1 MKVTYIGHATL
12 LVEIGTVRLLT
23 DPNFDQK
30 LGGFLPRVSPP
41 GVPIEQL
48 PRLDA
53 LLLTHAHADHLSFG
67 SLDALPRD
75 IPLYAPPVIAKWLRR
90 RGYNHAEDLGPGN
103 TVRIGDVDVH
113 AALATHRGNRYGF
126 DRWRSA
132 ANMYLLDGGS
142 ETCFF
147 AGDTALMPDTHE
159 LVHGKLMPGGR
170 QLDVALL
177 PIGYAPWWKRTGFRK
192 GHLTHD
198 DALTLFERLGG
209 RVFVPYHWGTFHH
222 ITARAHDAINRLVER
237 LEAHHL
243 RAAVRILE
251 PGETLELTRQEQQG
265 SHPRR
270 RAADRAFDDMNAVAA
285 DGARERARRDEPES
299 RAPQ

>member
-23 DPNFDQK
+23 DPNFDLK

-41 GVPIEQL
+41 GIPIDRL

-90 RGYNHAEDLGPGN
+90 RGYTHAEDLGPAG
-103 TVRIGDVDVH
+103 TVRIGNVDVH

-132 ANMYLLDGGS
+132 ANMYLLDAGS

-147 AGDTALMPDTHE
+147 AGDTALTPDTHE

-177 PIGYAPWWKRTGFRK
+177 PIGYAPWWKRT
-192 GHLTHD
+192 
-198 DALTLFERLGG
+198 
-209 RVFVPYHWGTFHH
+209 
-222 ITARAHDAINRLVER
+222 
-237 LEAHHL
+237 
-243 RAAVRILE
+243 
-251 PGETLELTRQEQQG
+251 
-265 SHPRR
+265 
-270 RAADRAFDDMNAVAA
+270 
-285 DGARERARRDEPES
+285 
-299 RAPQ
+299 

>member
-1 MKVTYIGHATL
+1 VKVTYIGHATL
-12 LVEIGTVRLLT
+12 LVEIGAVRLLT
-23 DPNFDQK
+23 DPNFDRK
-30 LGGFLPRVSPP
+30 LGGFLPRVSRP
-41 GVPIEQL
+41 GIPIDRL

-53 LLLTHAHADHLSFG
+53 LLLTHAHADHLSFD
-67 SLDALPRD
+67 SLDALPHD

-90 RGYNHAEDLGPGN
+90 RGYQQADALAPGRS
-103 TVRIGDVDVH
+103 VRVGDVEIH

-132 ANMYLLDGGS
+132 ANMYLIDAGS

-159 LVHGKLMPGGR
+159 LVHGKLMPSGR

-177 PIGYAPWWKRTGFRK
+177 PIGYAPWWKRTGFRR

-222 ITARAHDAINRLVER
+222 ITARAHDAINRLIEH
-237 LEAHHL
+237 LESHHL

-251 PGETLELTRQEQQG
+251 PGETLELTREQEAQ
-265 SHPRR
+265 PNRPKR
-270 RAADRAFDDMNAVAA
+270 RAADRAFNDLGEFVSGGRGHA
-285 DGARERARRDEPES
+285 GPES